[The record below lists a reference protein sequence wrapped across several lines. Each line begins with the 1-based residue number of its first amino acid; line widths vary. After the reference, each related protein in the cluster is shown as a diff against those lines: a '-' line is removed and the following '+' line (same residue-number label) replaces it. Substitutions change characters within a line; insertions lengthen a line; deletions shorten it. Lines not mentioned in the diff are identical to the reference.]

1 MPSGR
6 VVVRRVV
13 FWSLLALIAVYLDL
27 SIGAS
32 RGLTHDV
39 ERIQQRGEPID
50 VDAWRT
56 SPTTDEQ
63 RRAAELYAAAV
74 ERSQETGREEGFRF
88 SMIDV
93 DRVPPAAGL
102 DDLAATYRNDAPAL
116 QLLDQ
121 ATPLDFGGFGTIA
134 PDFYSNS
141 SAVASLG
148 TLNALRADLLARRGE
163 GDAAARA
170 LIGSVRLHRAIQS
183 SFSSYVLRTRLL
195 ASLRILLRHSAPGEP
210 SLAAL
215 QRAFEE
221 WPDEDGMTGEIM
233 RERANFLASLDAPR
247 RGVGERVAFA
257 VLRPAV
263 NRFAR
268 RQLALFDESL
278 AVSRQPWPDR
288 IDAAAA
294 LRHRYLAPEQM
305 KSRDWLDAAVNIGR
319 SGLAVVAAYPDRTG
333 LNLAIR
339 RVAVTTLAL
348 ERYRRAHGGA
358 APDSL
363 TALVPAFMPAVPI
376 DPFSGKPIVYKKE
389 AASYLL
395 YSVDTNRVDDGGALY
410 GIAART
416 QLAPR
421 LNAPR
426 DAGLR
431 VPFAPER

>member
-1 MPSGR
+1 MPTGR
-6 VVVRRVV
+6 VVVRRIV
-13 FWSLLALIAVYLDL
+13 FWSLLALAAVYLDL

-32 RGLTHDV
+32 RGLARDIA
-39 ERIQQRGEPID
+39 RIQERGEPID

-88 SMIDV
+88 STIDV
-93 DRVPPAAGL
+93 DRVAPAASL
-102 DDLAATYRNDAPAL
+102 DDLASTYRNDAPAL

-134 PDFYSNS
+134 PDFDSNS
-141 SAVASLG
+141 SPLASLG
-148 TLNALRADLLARRGE
+148 ALNALRADLLARRGE

-170 LIGSVRLHRAIQS
+170 LIGSVRLQRAIQS
-183 SFSSYVLRTRLL
+183 SFSSSVLRTRLL
-195 ASLRILLRHSAPGEP
+195 ASLRILLRHSTPGEP

-221 WPDEDGMTGEIM
+221 QPDDDGMTREIM
-233 RERANFLASLDAPR
+233 QERARFLASLDAPR
-247 RGVGERVAFA
+247 RGVAERVAFA

-268 RQLALFDESL
+268 RQLVLFDESL
-278 AVSRQPWPDR
+278 AVSRQPWPAR
-288 IDAAAA
+288 IDAAEA
-294 LRHRYLAPEQM
+294 LRRRYLTPAQM
-305 KSRDWLDAAVNIGR
+305 RSRGWLDAALNIGR
-319 SGLAVVAAYPDRTG
+319 SGPAFAAVYPDRAG

-339 RVAVTTLAL
+339 RVAITTLAL

-363 TALVPAFMPAVPI
+363 AALVPAFMPAVPI
-376 DPFSGKPIVYKKE
+376 DPFSGTPLVYKNE
-389 AASYLL
+389 AASYVL

-410 GIAART
+410 GMAAGT
-416 QLAPR
+416 QIVPR
-421 LNAPR
+421 VNAAR

-431 VPFAPER
+431 VPLTPER